1 MKMWKRFNFEGGTAD
16 SMIVSWPAGIAAKGE
31 LRHQYCHAT
40 DIVPMIYDCL
50 GIELPEV
57 VKGYPQVPLEGVS
70 LRTTFEDADAPTPK
84 DLAFFSMLGSRAIWH
99 QGFKAVA
106 VHPSAPSNWSRFGE
120 DRWELYDT
128 ERDRTEMHDLAEQHP
143 EKLRELID
151 LWYHAAGR
159 YNGLPLD
166 DRTALEILGEERP
179 QLTVPRNRYVYRSGL
194 TEVPEASAVNIRN
207 RSFTIAAEVEIADEH
222 AGGVVFAHG
231 SRFGG
236 HALYLK
242 DGTLK
247 YVNNFCGITEQ
258 TVEASVRV
266 PTGKAILSAVFE
278 KADESMPAS
287 GTLSL
292 YLNEEKVGEGSIQTQ
307 PGKFALSGEGLNIG
321 RDGAD
326 PVTQDYPGERP
337 WALAGGTIHEV
348 VVDVSGDPFIDIE
361 KEAVG
366 AFMRD

>member
-1 MKMWKRFNFEGGTAD
+1 MPTVYE
-16 SMIVSWPAGIAAKGE
+16 
-31 LRHQYCHAT
+31 
-40 DIVPMIYDCL
+40 CL
-50 GIELPEV
+50 GVELPES

-70 LRTTFEDADAPTPK
+70 IGSTFEDADAPTPK
-84 DLAFFSMLGSRAIWH
+84 DTAFFSMLGSRAIWH
-99 QGFKAVA
+99 KGWKAVA
-106 VHPSAPSNWSRFGE
+106 VHPSAPSDWSRFGE

-128 ERDRTEMHDLAEQHP
+128 ESDRTEMHDLAEQHP

-179 QLTVPRNRYVYRSGL
+179 QLTVPRDRYVYRPGL

-207 RSFTIAAEVEIADEH
+207 RSFTIVAEVDVADEN

-258 TVEASVRV
+258 TSRRPDRCRRGGPSFRPSSRRRTEPCRR
-266 PTGKAILSAVFE
+266 
-278 KADESMPAS
+278 PA
-287 GTLSL
+287 
-292 YLNEEKVGEGSIQTQ
+292 
-307 PGKFALSGEGLNIG
+307 
-321 RDGAD
+321 R
-326 PVTQDYPGERP
+326 
-337 WALAGGTIHEV
+337 
-348 VVDVSGDPFIDIE
+348 
-361 KEAVG
+361 
-366 AFMRD
+366 